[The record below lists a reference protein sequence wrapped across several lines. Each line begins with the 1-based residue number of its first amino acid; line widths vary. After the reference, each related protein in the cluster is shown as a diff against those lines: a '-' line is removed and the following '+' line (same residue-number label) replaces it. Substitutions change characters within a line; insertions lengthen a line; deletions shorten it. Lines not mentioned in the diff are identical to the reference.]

1 MSDQTRKWKPGSAT
15 ESSLG
20 ALENFS
26 TIARFERGEP
36 IYRNGEA
43 AEYWYRILAGAGRK
57 CALTYDGTRQIVDF
71 LRPGDLF
78 GYDAHDTHSFSV
90 EALVSGTVVARYC
103 RLRAEKLADSDPLIA
118 RTVRELAF
126 ESVGRVQSRILILGR
141 STALGRVGSF
151 LLETAD
157 RFTTESGSPVTLPM
171 SRYDIADYLSMAV
184 ETVSRALTI
193 LRERGIIQ
201 FEGVRCVRICDRDT
215 LKRANEGTS
224 IESIT
229 RPTPIG
235 GDTTLQGEHPPPGW
249 PPWPLRSEDKS

>member
-1 MSDQTRKWKPGSAT
+1 MSDQTRKWKAGSAT
-15 ESSLG
+15 ESTLG

-26 TIARFERGEP
+26 TIARFQRAEP
-36 IYRNGEA
+36 IYRSGEA
-43 AEYWYRILAGAGRK
+43 AEYWYRIVVGAGRK

-103 RLRAEKLADSDPLIA
+103 RLKAEKLADSDPLIA
-118 RTVRELAF
+118 RRVRELAF
-126 ESVGRVQSRILILGR
+126 ESVGRVQSRMLILGR

-157 RFTTESGSPVTLPM
+157 RFTTGSGCPVALPM

-201 FEGVRCVRICDRDT
+201 FEGVRCVRICDRDS
-215 LKRANEGTS
+215 LKKANEGTS
-224 IESIT
+224 IESVT
-229 RPTPIG
+229 RPVPIG
-235 GDTTLQGEHPPPGW
+235 DHSLPSEHSPPGW
-249 PPWPLRSEDKS
+249 PPWQLRSEDKS

>member
-1 MSDQTRKWKPGSAT
+1 MTDQTRKWKPGSAT

-20 ALENFS
+20 ALESFS
-26 TIARFERGEP
+26 TFARFERGEP

-78 GYDAHDTHSFSV
+78 GYDALDTHSFSV

-103 RLRAEKLADSDPLIA
+103 RLKAEKLADSDPLIA
-118 RTVRELAF
+118 RRVRELAF
-126 ESVGRVQSRILILGR
+126 ESVGRVQSRMLILGR

-157 RFTTESGSPVTLPM
+157 RFTTGSGCPVALPM

-201 FEGVRCVRICDRDT
+201 FEGVRCVRICDRDS
-215 LKRANEGTS
+215 LQKANEGTS
-224 IESIT
+224 IESVT
-229 RPTPIG
+229 RPVPIG
-235 GDTTLQGEHPPPGW
+235 GHTTLPSEHSPPEW
-249 PPWPLRSEDKS
+249 PPWQLSTEDKS

>member
-1 MSDQTRKWKPGSAT
+1 MSDQTRKWKPGSVT
-15 ESSLG
+15 ESELG
-20 ALENFS
+20 ALESIS
-26 TIARFERGEP
+26 TFARFERGEP
-36 IYRNGEA
+36 IYRDGEA
-43 AEYWYRILAGAGRK
+43 AEYWYRIVAGAGRK

-90 EALVSGTVVARYC
+90 EALVSDTVVARYC

-118 RTVRELAF
+118 RRVRELAF
-126 ESVGRVQSRILILGR
+126 ESVGRVQSRMLILGR

-157 RFTTESGSPVTLPM
+157 RFTAESGSPVALPM

-201 FEGVRCVRICDRDT
+201 FEGVRCVRICDRDA
-215 LKRANEGTS
+215 LRKANDGMS

-229 RPTPIG
+229 RPAPVG
-235 GDTTLQGEHPPPGW
+235 GRTTLPSEHSPPE
-249 PPWPLRSEDKS
+249 WPLWRIRPEDES